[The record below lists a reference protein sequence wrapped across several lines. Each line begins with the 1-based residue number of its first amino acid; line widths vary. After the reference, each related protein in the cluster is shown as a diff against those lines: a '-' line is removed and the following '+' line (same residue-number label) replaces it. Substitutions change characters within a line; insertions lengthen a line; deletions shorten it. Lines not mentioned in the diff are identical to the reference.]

1 MQVEVI
7 KVPRERVVKYPPKK
21 GKLKR
26 SEIKRAVREVLLRKR
41 GGGTAQRTRNK
52 TTFKVGRDTKTG
64 RFISC
69 QEAERRK
76 ETAVVE
82 TINRTN

>member
-1 MQVEVI
+1 MA
-7 KVPRERVVKYPPKK
+7 RERIVKYPPKR

-26 SEIKRAVREVLLRKR
+26 SEMRRVVREVVHARR
-41 GGGTAQRTRNK
+41 SCEQAEQTRQA
-52 TTFKVGRDTKTG
+52 TTIKVGRDVRTD

-76 ETAVVE
+76 TTAVVE
-82 TINRTN
+82 TIKRPKKKK